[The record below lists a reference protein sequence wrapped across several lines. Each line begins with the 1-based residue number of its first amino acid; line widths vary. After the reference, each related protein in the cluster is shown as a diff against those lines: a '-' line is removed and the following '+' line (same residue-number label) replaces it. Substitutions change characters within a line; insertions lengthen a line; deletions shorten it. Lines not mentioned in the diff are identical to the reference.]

1 MTWALCS
8 VLIAFAIYLIY
19 NGIAIKWFGIPNS
32 LSNTFYLYK
41 QKKEWMRIFFPI
53 MMVLLVAFLMP
64 AWLEISAASA
74 LQFLAF
80 LASGGIL
87 FVGIAPAFMS
97 SDLANKVHTYSAIGA
112 VVFSLLWVIFVSKAW
127 FMILIWFAVIVLIA
141 WLTKTWKSALIYWL
155 ETVAFMSTFT
165 SIFIYF
171 LI

>member
-1 MTWALCS
+1 MTWALSS

-19 NGIAIKWFGIPNS
+19 NGIAIKLFGIPNS

-41 QKKEWMRIFFPI
+41 QKKEWMRILFPI
-53 MMVLLVAFLMP
+53 MMVLLVVFLMP

-80 LASGGIL
+80 FASGGIL
-87 FVGIAPAFMS
+87 FVGTAPAFMS
-97 SDLANKVHTYSAIGA
+97 SDLENKVHTYSAIVAA
-112 VVFSLLWVIFVSKAW
+112 VFALLWVIFVSKAW
-127 FMILIWFAVIVLIA
+127 FMIPIWFAVIALIA

-155 ETVAFMSTFT
+155 ENVAFMSTFT
-165 SIFIYF
+165 SILIYF

>member
-1 MTWALCS
+1 MTWALIS

-19 NGIAIKWFGIPNS
+19 NGIVIKLFGIPNS

-80 LASGGIL
+80 FASGGIL
-87 FVGIAPAFMS
+87 FVGTAPAFMS
-97 SDLANKVHTYSAIGA
+97 SDLENKVHTYSAIGA
-112 VVFSLLWVIFVSKAW
+112 VAFALLWVIFVSKAW
-127 FMILIWFAVIVLIA
+127 FMIPIWFAVIALIA

-165 SIFIYF
+165 SIIIYF

>member
-1 MTWALCS
+1 MTWALIS
-8 VLIAFAIYLIY
+8 VLIAFAIYLVY
-19 NGIAIKWFGIPNS
+19 NGIAIKLFGIPYS
-32 LSNTFYLYK
+32 LSDTFYLYK

-53 MMVLLVAFLMP
+53 MMVLLVVFLMP

-80 LASGGIL
+80 FASGGIL
-87 FVGIAPAFMS
+87 FVGTAPAFMS
-97 SDLANKVHTYSAIGA
+97 SDLENKVHTYSAIGA
-112 VVFSLLWVIFVSKAW
+112 VVFALLWVIFVSKAW
-127 FMILIWFAVIVLIA
+127 FMIPIWFAVIALIA

-155 ETVAFMSTFT
+155 ENVAFMSTFT